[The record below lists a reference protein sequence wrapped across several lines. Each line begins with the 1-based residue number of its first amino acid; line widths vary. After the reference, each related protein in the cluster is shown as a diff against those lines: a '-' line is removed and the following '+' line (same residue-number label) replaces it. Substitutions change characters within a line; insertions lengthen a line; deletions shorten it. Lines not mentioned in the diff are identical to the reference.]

1 MPCRRFFTY
10 LLLLFLLHSHG
21 LALFRMIAAL
31 GRNENIGV
39 TGGCFL
45 FLVLLLLGGFLL
57 SFNNIPIWVK
67 W

>member
-1 MPCRRFFTY
+1 M
-10 LLLLFLLHSHG
+10 G

-45 FLVLLLLGGFLL
+45 FLVLLLTGGFLL
-57 SFNNIPIWVK
+57 SFNQIPIWVK